1 MFGFRETIRKERGR
15 RERLKNILFS
25 IVWFAINKVRKESFM
40 LGPTQNAITP
50 KLDGKWEEALLFG

>member
-25 IVWFAINKVRKESFM
+25 IVWFAINEVRKDSFM
-40 LGPTQNAITP
+40 LEPTQNDINAQS
-50 KLDGKWEEALLFG
+50 